1 MMELRFRMKDFRF
14 GKVRVWFDAKRPCFE
29 LIGGYWVFLS

>member
-14 GKVRVWFDAKRPCFE
+14 EKVRVCFDSKQPCFK
-29 LIGGYWVFLS
+29 LV